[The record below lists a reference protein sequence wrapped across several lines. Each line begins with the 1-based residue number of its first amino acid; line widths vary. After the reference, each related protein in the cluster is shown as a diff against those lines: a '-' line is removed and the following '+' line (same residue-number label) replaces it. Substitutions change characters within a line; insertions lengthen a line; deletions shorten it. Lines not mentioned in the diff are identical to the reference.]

1 MKKWILCLFFI
12 VTNALALPPLM
23 TKVIQL
29 NYQNADTVIQL
40 VQPLL
45 KEGEQITGTGQTLV
59 VKVTPQTLTQLRV
72 LLQKIDQPPV
82 TFEITV
88 FQGDPDWLS
97 TQNDNTIVIS
107 TSSQQNQQR
116 RQSVQVMN
124 GESAFISTGQ
134 DQPVISSVG
143 IGWWGPG
150 ITYDRR
156 LVQNGLLVEPMLQGQ
171 KVKLTVRR
179 VREQDSRVSN
189 QQFDEQNVMTT
200 VLIPLNQWVSLASP
214 QGDAPA
220 DSSTEVIRAGDQ
232 FSQNSTLYIKVNVVK
247 KATSGIPK

>member
-1 MKKWILCLFFI
+1 MKKWLLGLFFLA
-12 VTNALALPPLM
+12 TNVFAQPLM

-29 NYQNADTVIQL
+29 HYQNADTVIQL

-45 KEGEQITGTGQTLV
+45 QDGEQITGTGQTLI
-59 VKVTPQTLTQLRV
+59 VKVSPKTLTQLRTI
-72 LLQKIDQPPV
+72 LQKIDQPPV

-97 TQNDNTIVIS
+97 TQNDNTTVIS

-124 GESAFISTGQ
+124 GESAFVSTGQ

-156 LVQNGLLVEPMLQGQ
+156 MVQNGLLVEPVLQGQ

-179 VREQDSRVSN
+179 IREEDSRVSN
-189 QQFDEQNVMTT
+189 QQFNDQQVVTT
-200 VLIPLNQWVSLASP
+200 VMVPLNQWVSLASP

-220 DSSTEVIRAGDQ
+220 DSDTQVIRAGDQ
-232 FSQNSTLYIKVNVVK
+232 FSQNSTLYIKVNIVK
-247 KATSGIPK
+247 KETSGIQK